1 MKLIHRFALTFAFF
15 AAVSCFAQEQ
25 IKLDH
30 PVRRIAGVVEREN
43 GEGVPNID
51 VEVFGGRSLIATAKT
66 DGKGKFSTDHVEPGE
81 YEVWFTYKPHPVFKD
96 VIYKLTID
104 PKGSKE
110 PIVVKLHPLR

>member
-1 MKLIHRFALTFAFF
+1 MRLIYRIALALVLF
-15 AAVSCFAQEQ
+15 AAIGCFAQEQ
-25 IKLDH
+25 LKLDH
-30 PVRRIAGVVEREN
+30 PVRRIAGVVQREN

-66 DGKGKFSTDHVEPGE
+66 DSKGKFSTDHMEPGD

-96 VIYKLTID
+96 VIYKITVD

-110 PIVVKLHPLR
+110 PIVVKLQQLR